1 MTKHKMS
8 AIIFLYFKKITTR
21 KEDKDMEGLAFIF
34 MLLLYIGIVIVVIR
48 TIVHYAARVFA
59 EEIVNELEKRGKL

>member
-1 MTKHKMS
+1 
-8 AIIFLYFKKITTR
+8 
-21 KEDKDMEGLAFIF
+21 MEGLAFIF

>member
-21 KEDKDMEGLAFIF
+21 KEDKDMEGLASIF